1 MLTLEVVDGSAPAVG
16 HGKVAFLSVRVPV
29 APMQMGFCL
38 PSVIPVVVSNFNW
51 TPVMVG
57 LILGAVLMVWYLPV
71 FGARHWYHGK
81 AHLSEDTSVVSLH
94 MLFITACLKLPSSDA
109 QWQSECRS
117 QWLLRSGLILEDEQK

>member
-1 MLTLEVVDGSAPAVG
+1 
-16 HGKVAFLSVRVPV
+16 
-29 APMQMGFCL
+29 MQMGFCL

-57 LILGAVLMVWYLPV
+57 LILGAVLIVWYLPS

-94 MLFITACLKLPSSDA
+94 VLLIIACVKLLTSVACGRAHAGPNVCCANPDLG
-109 QWQSECRS
+109 RS
-117 QWLLRSGLILEDEQK
+117 PDILLIKSA